1 MDKKQIKTDRA
12 PAAVGPYSQAIQT
25 GNLLFISGQI
35 PIDVS
40 KNGEI
45 FKGDIK
51 IQTKIVMENIKALL
65 ESQKLTLKNIV
76 KVSIFLT
83 DMKDFAS
90 VNEVYGS
97 YFKEDP
103 PARACVAVSELPKG
117 VNVEVE
123 AVAVIK

>member
-1 MDKKQIKTDRA
+1 MDKKQIKTDKA

>member
-1 MDKKQIKTDRA
+1 MDKKQIKTDKA

-103 PARACVAVSELPKG
+103 PARAWVAVSELPKG

>member
-1 MDKKQIKTDRA
+1 MDKKQIKTDKA

-40 KNGEI
+40 KNGEV

-51 IQTKIVMENIKALL
+51 IQTKTVMENIKALL

-76 KVSIFLT
+76 KATIFLT
-83 DMKDFAS
+83 DMNDFAS

-103 PARACVAVSELPKG
+103 PARACVAVSQLPKG
-117 VNVEVE
+117 VNVEIE
-123 AVAVIK
+123 AIAVVR

>member
-1 MDKKQIKTDRA
+1 MDKKQIKTDKA

-51 IQTKIVMENIKALL
+51 VQTKIVMENIKALL
-65 ESQKLTLKNIV
+65 QSQKLTLKNIV
-76 KVSIFLT
+76 KVTIFLT
-83 DMKDFAS
+83 DMKDFAA

-97 YFKEDP
+97 YFSEVP

-117 VNVEVE
+117 VNVEIE
-123 AVAVIK
+123 AIAVTS

>member
-123 AVAVIK
+123 AVAVIN

>member
-1 MDKKQIKTDRA
+1 MDKKQIKTDKA

-123 AVAVIK
+123 AVAVIR

>member
-1 MDKKQIKTDRA
+1 MDKKQIKTDKA

-123 AVAVIK
+123 AVAVIN

>member
-1 MDKKQIKTDRA
+1 MDKKQIKTDKA

-51 IQTKIVMENIKALL
+51 VQTKIVMENIKALL
-65 ESQKLTLKNIV
+65 QSQKLTLKNIV
-76 KVSIFLT
+76 KVTIFLT
-83 DMKDFAS
+83 DMKDFAA

-97 YFKEDP
+97 YFSEVP

-117 VNVEVE
+117 VNVEIE
-123 AVAVIK
+123 TIAVTS

>member
-1 MDKKQIKTDRA
+1 MDKKQIKTDKA

-25 GNLLFISGQI
+25 GGLLFISGQI

-40 KNGEI
+40 KNGEV

-51 IQTKIVMENIKALL
+51 VQTKIVMENIKALL
-65 ESQKLTLKNIV
+65 ESQKLSLKNIV
-76 KVSIFLT
+76 KTSIFLT

-97 YFKEDP
+97 YFSEVP

-117 VNVEVE
+117 VNIEIE
-123 AVAVIK
+123 AVATVK